1 MSGVTA
7 ATAPCRVS
15 HPYTGGFM
23 TRDFA
28 EQLYD
33 AACQE
38 IGAAVVEIVSS
49 GYPVTDEAIKLTL
62 ARYIEADNQLAMD
75 TAIYLMQ

>member
-1 MSGVTA
+1 ME
-7 ATAPCRVS
+7 
-15 HPYTGGFM
+15 
-23 TRDFA
+23 RDFA
-28 EQLYD
+28 DQLYD

-49 GYPVTDEAIKLTL
+49 GHAVTDEAIKRTLSRYLEAGDPLTT
-62 ARYIEADNQLAMD
+62 D

>member
-1 MSGVTA
+1 MNT
-7 ATAPCRVS
+7 
-15 HPYTGGFM
+15 
-23 TRDFA
+23 DFA

-49 GYPVTDEAIKLTL
+49 GHPVTDEAIKLTL
-62 ARYIEADNQLAMD
+62 ARHIEADDPLATD
-75 TAIYLMQ
+75 TAIYLVQ

>member
-1 MSGVTA
+1 ME
-7 ATAPCRVS
+7 
-15 HPYTGGFM
+15 
-23 TRDFA
+23 RDFA
-28 EQLYD
+28 EQLYN

-49 GYPVTDEAIKLTL
+49 GHAVTDGAIKRTLT
-62 ARYIEADNQLAMD
+62 RYFEADNQLATD